1 MRWDKQKESRAIMF
15 DKETMA
21 IIEII
26 KAAPDNVGDYYDF
39 PMKLFTDLA
48 AEADKRN
55 IPRWVLESGLKRLPQ
70 QGLARVFYSHGGTVH
85 GVIPTPMF
93 DNLFP

>member
-1 MRWDKQKESRAIMF
+1 MF

-26 KAAPDNVGDYYDF
+26 KSTPDNVGDYYDF
-39 PMKLFTDLA
+39 PMKLFADLVE
-48 AEADKRN
+48 EADKRN
-55 IPRWVLESGLKRLPQ
+55 ISRWVLESGLKRLPQ
-70 QGLARVFYSHGGTVH
+70 QGLARVFYSRGGAVH

-93 DNLFP
+93 DNLFS